1 VSHYLECETK
11 IDSFSPQ
18 SRAFGFGE
26 RTMVFKKRSE
36 NGGKI
41 HEDINT
47 RGRPLKKDQK
57 TLTRREAKDKEMLT
71 LARKLKP
78 GAQVALK
85 EALKI
90 LNNDKASEAAKLKAA
105 EIYLKYFHLTVDKLY
120 QPSGADELP
129 EEEMKIQDVQPDN
142 RPVFSLRMISDTDK
156 EVE

>member
-1 VSHYLECETK
+1 
-11 IDSFSPQ
+11 
-18 SRAFGFGE
+18 
-26 RTMVFKKRSE
+26 MVFKARKD
-36 NGGKI
+36 NGGQI
-41 HEDINT
+41 DSAINT
-47 RGRPLKKDQK
+47 RGRPLKKDTQ

-129 EEEMKIQDVQPDN
+129 EDQMKVEDVQPDN
-142 RPVFSLRMISDTDK
+142 RPLFSLKMLPQPEEK
-156 EVE
+156 EE

>member
-1 VSHYLECETK
+1 
-11 IDSFSPQ
+11 
-18 SRAFGFGE
+18 
-26 RTMVFKKRSE
+26 MVFKARKD
-36 NGGKI
+36 NGGQI
-41 HEDINT
+41 DSAINT
-47 RGRPLKKDQK
+47 RGRPLKKDEK
-57 TLTRREAKDKEMLT
+57 SLTRREAKDKEMLT

-129 EEEMKIQDVQPDN
+129 EDQTKVEDVQPDN
-142 RPVFSLRMISDTDK
+142 RPIFSLRMLPDPEPKI
-156 EVE
+156 E

>member
-1 VSHYLECETK
+1 
-11 IDSFSPQ
+11 
-18 SRAFGFGE
+18 
-26 RTMVFKKRSE
+26 MVFKARKDN
-36 NGGKI
+36 NGKV
-41 HEDINT
+41 DPAINT
-47 RGRPLKKDQK
+47 RGRPLKKDTQ

-105 EIYLKYFHLTVDKLY
+105 EIYLKYFTLTMDKLY
-120 QPSGADELP
+120 APSAADELP

-142 RPVFSLRMISDTDK
+142 RPVFSLKILHSEEDN
-156 EVE
+156 EE

>member
-1 VSHYLECETK
+1 
-11 IDSFSPQ
+11 
-18 SRAFGFGE
+18 
-26 RTMVFKKRSE
+26 MVFKARKDN
-36 NGGKI
+36 NGKV
-41 HEDINT
+41 DPAINT
-47 RGRPLKKDQK
+47 RGRPLKKDEK

-90 LNNDKASEAAKLKAA
+90 LNNEKASEAAKLKAA

-129 EEEMKIQDVQPDN
+129 EDQVKVEDVQPDN
-142 RPVFSLRMISDTDK
+142 RPVFSLKIIQNP
-156 EVE
+156 EEQE

>member
-1 VSHYLECETK
+1 
-11 IDSFSPQ
+11 
-18 SRAFGFGE
+18 
-26 RTMVFKKRSE
+26 MVFKARKD
-36 NGGKI
+36 NGGQI
-41 HEDINT
+41 DSAINT
-47 RGRPLKKDQK
+47 RGRPLKKDEK

-78 GAQVALK
+78 GAQIALK

-129 EEEMKIQDVQPDN
+129 EDQMKVEDVQPDN
-142 RPVFSLRMISDTDK
+142 RPLFSLKMLPQPEEK
-156 EVE
+156 EE

>member
-1 VSHYLECETK
+1 MPFIATK
-11 IDSFSPQ
+11 D
-18 SRAFGFGE
+18 
-26 RTMVFKKRSE
+26 
-36 NGGKI
+36 NGGVPDK
-41 HEDINT
+41 NVN
-47 RGRPLKKDQK
+47 RKGRPLKKDEK

-105 EIYLKYFHLTVDKLY
+105 EIYLKYFHLTVNTLY
-120 QPSGADELP
+120 APSAADELP

-142 RPVFSLRMISDTDK
+142 RPVFSLKILHSEEDN
-156 EVE
+156 EE

>member
-1 VSHYLECETK
+1 
-11 IDSFSPQ
+11 
-18 SRAFGFGE
+18 
-26 RTMVFKKRSE
+26 MVFKARKD
-36 NGGKI
+36 NGGQI
-41 HEDINT
+41 DSAINT
-47 RGRPLKKDQK
+47 RGRPLKKDEK

-129 EEEMKIQDVQPDN
+129 EEQTNVEDVQPDN
-142 RPVFSLRMISDTDK
+142 RPLFSLKMLPQPEEK
-156 EVE
+156 EE

>member
-1 VSHYLECETK
+1 
-11 IDSFSPQ
+11 
-18 SRAFGFGE
+18 
-26 RTMVFKKRSE
+26 MVFKARKD
-36 NGGKI
+36 NGGQI
-41 HEDINT
+41 DSAINT
-47 RGRPLKKDQK
+47 RGRPLKKDEK

-78 GAQVALK
+78 GAQIALK

-129 EEEMKIQDVQPDN
+129 EEQTKVEDVQPDN
-142 RPVFSLRMISDTDK
+142 RPLFSLKMLPTPEDK
-156 EVE
+156 E

>member
-1 VSHYLECETK
+1 
-11 IDSFSPQ
+11 
-18 SRAFGFGE
+18 
-26 RTMVFKKRSE
+26 MVFKARKDN
-36 NGGKI
+36 NGKV
-41 HEDINT
+41 DPAINT
-47 RGRPLKKDQK
+47 RGRPLKKDEK

-105 EIYLKYFHLTVDKLY
+105 EIYLKYYHLTVDKLY

-129 EEEMKIQDVQPDN
+129 EDQVKVEDVQPDN
-142 RPVFSLRMISDTDK
+142 RPVFSLKIIGN
-156 EVE
+156 EEQE

>member
-1 VSHYLECETK
+1 
-11 IDSFSPQ
+11 
-18 SRAFGFGE
+18 
-26 RTMVFKKRSE
+26 MVFKARKD
-36 NGGKI
+36 NGGQI
-41 HEDINT
+41 DSAINT
-47 RGRPLKKDQK
+47 RGRPLKKDEK

-129 EEEMKIQDVQPDN
+129 EDQVKVEDVQPDN
-142 RPVFSLRMISDTDK
+142 RPIFSLRMLPDPETK
-156 EVE
+156 TEE

>member
-1 VSHYLECETK
+1 
-11 IDSFSPQ
+11 
-18 SRAFGFGE
+18 
-26 RTMVFKKRSE
+26 MVFKKRSE
-36 NGGKI
+36 NGGQI
-41 HEDINT
+41 HKDINVK
-47 RGRPLKKDQK
+47 GRPLKKDTQ

-129 EEEMKIQDVQPDN
+129 ESETKVEDVQPDN
-142 RPVFSLRMISDTDK
+142 RPVFSLKILNT
-156 EVE
+156 EAEPEN

>member
-1 VSHYLECETK
+1 
-11 IDSFSPQ
+11 
-18 SRAFGFGE
+18 
-26 RTMVFKKRSE
+26 MVFKARKD
-36 NGGKI
+36 NGGQI
-41 HEDINT
+41 DSAINT
-47 RGRPLKKDQK
+47 RGRPLKKDEK

-105 EIYLKYFHLTVDKLY
+105 EIYLKYFTLTMDKLY
-120 QPSGADELP
+120 APSAADELP